1 LGRLSLIRGEKM
13 ENPLDKNFLL
23 QAIEE
28 AERLEEK
35 LEEIKEL
42 VSFMN
47 ASDELIEKIK
57 KKEKELEEVKYNASK
72 AILLILK
79 KEGKI

>member
-1 LGRLSLIRGEKM
+1 M